1 MNMTMKTALAAFAAV
16 FVSAAADA
24 EVVKVP
30 AGTTTVIPL
39 AKPAQ
44 YKVYRFVTR
53 KIGDGTGS
61 WLQFAELALYDA
73 QGNRINK
80 RLARTDK
87 GTPYL
92 DMPYGSCMLGGWCG
106 EDATL
111 EYLFYDYLPSGL
123 SSWAKPAENDIG
135 SWHHIY
141 MRLEEDAP
149 AVAAYNIAAGANG
162 SANQR
167 PTAWSLDGSDD
178 GTTWVH
184 IDEVSSAES
193 PHYLAPDLLE
203 GYYNDGKPIPLLVSI
218 PWKNEYRL
226 QAGGTLSV
234 EKDTEIGKVVAN
246 DGTVSVAASATA
258 AFKPAAEAETS
269 VGGLSGAGTLEMSGA
284 GALNVDG
291 DNSGF
296 TGRMDVKSGT
306 VRFVASHKGI
316 KAKYYRFV
324 IHALDLDGTHKY
336 CQIGELA
343 LYDALGNRIN
353 LGLTASSATAVADM
367 DHGTCASSAIGGR
380 FYPGATVPKA
390 FDGDKNT
397 SAEGWAECKPEQNNS
412 WTWGHVYMRL
422 AEDAPAVWAYDFTTG
437 PDPVNNWY
445 FNVISW
451 SFESSDDGVNWT
463 VHHFVDEE
471 TGRTYVPTAAGVGY
485 SGGDTFGISTAAA
498 TVPPSA
504 AALSVASGAKLVLPA
519 DSSVAQTRLVLDLTK
534 GEAGE
539 IVNFR
544 FADSGVLE
552 LTCSEAKPKFQ
563 QQVLSVTLTDA
574 ADAANFANWSVTVN
588 GKEQTCYKLSVS
600 EDGKLVIDKTVLG
613 LTVIIK

>member
-1 MNMTMKTALAAFAAV
+1 MNMKSTLMALAV
-16 FVSAAADA
+16 VCVSAAADA

-44 YKVYRFVTR
+44 YKVYRFVT
-53 KIGDGTGS
+53 KKVGDGTGS

-80 RLARTDK
+80 KLARTDK
-87 GTPYL
+87 ATPYL

-111 EYLFYDYLPSGL
+111 EYLFYDYLPAGL
-123 SSWAKPAENDIG
+123 SSWAQPTENSIG
-135 SWHHIY
+135 TWHHIY
-141 MRLEEDAP
+141 MRLKEDAP
-149 AVAAYNIAAGANG
+149 AVASYNIAAGANG

-167 PTAWSLDGSDD
+167 PTAWALDGSDD

-184 IDEVSSAES
+184 LDEVSSADS
-193 PHYLAPDLLE
+193 PHYLAPDLLS
-203 GYYNDGKPIPLLVSI
+203 GYYNDGKPMPLVESK

-234 EKDTEIGKVVAN
+234 AKDTEIGKVVAN
-246 DGTVSVAASATA
+246 DGTFSIAASATA
-258 AFKPAAEAETS
+258 AFKPAAEVETS
-269 VGGLSGAGTLEMSGA
+269 VGGLSGSGTLEMSGA
-284 GALNVDG
+284 GTLNVDG

-306 VRFVASHKGI
+306 ARFVASHKGI
-316 KAKYYRFV
+316 KAKYYRFLARA
-324 IHALDLDGTHKY
+324 IDLDGSHKY
-336 CQIGELA
+336 CQIGEIA

-353 LGLTASSATAVADM
+353 LGLTASSATAVSDM
-367 DHGTCASSAIGGR
+367 GYGTCASSDIGGR

-390 FDGDKNT
+390 FDDDKNT
-397 SAEGWAECKPEQNNS
+397 SAEGWAECQSKWEH
-412 WTWGHVYMRL
+412 TWGHIYMRL

-437 PDPVNNWY
+437 PDPVNNWF

-463 VHHFVDEE
+463 VHHLVSE
-471 TGRTYVPTAAGVGY
+471 TDGKALVPTAAGIGY
-485 SGGDTFGISTAAA
+485 GGEDGFGIAVEAA
-498 TVPPSA
+498 TLPPTSA
-504 AALSVASGAKLVLPA
+504 VLSVASGAKLVLPA
-519 DSSVAQTRLVLDLTK
+519 DSPVAQTKLALDFTQ
-534 GEAGE
+534 GNAGE

-544 FADSGVLE
+544 FAESGVLD
-552 LTCSEAKPKFQ
+552 LTCAEAKPKFVQ
-563 QQVLSVTLTDA
+563 QALPITLTDA
-574 ADAANFANWSVTVN
+574 VDIANFANWKVVIN
-588 GKEQTCYKLSVS
+588 GKTSDRYKLGVNAA
-600 EDGKLVIDKTVLG
+600 GKPVISWDPKG
-613 LTVIIK
+613 LMLLIK

>member
-1 MNMTMKTALAAFAAV
+1 MNMKSALMALAVVCA
-16 FVSAAADA
+16 SAAADA

-30 AGTTTVIPL
+30 DGTTTVIPL

-44 YKVYRFVTR
+44 YKVYRFVT
-53 KIGDGTGS
+53 KKVGDGTGS

-87 GTPYL
+87 ATPYL

-111 EYLFYDYLPSGL
+111 EYLFYDYLPAGL
-123 SSWAKPAENDIG
+123 SSWAQPTENSIG
-135 SWHHIY
+135 TWHHIY
-141 MRLEEDAP
+141 MRLKEDAP
-149 AVAAYNIAAGANG
+149 AVVSYNIAAGANG

-167 PTAWSLDGSDD
+167 PTAWALDGSDD

-184 IDEVSSAES
+184 LDEVSSADS

-218 PWKNEYRL
+218 PWKNEYQL
-226 QAGGTLSV
+226 QSGGTLSV

-246 DGTVSVAASATA
+246 DGTVNIAASATA
-258 AFKPAAEAETS
+258 AFKPVAEVETS
-269 VGGLSGAGTLEMSGA
+269 VGSLSGSGTLEMSGA
-284 GALNVDG
+284 GTLNVDG

-306 VRFVASHKGI
+306 VRFVASHKGV
-316 KAKYYRFV
+316 KARYYRFLARA
-324 IHALDLDGTHKY
+324 IDLDGEHKY
-336 CQIGELA
+336 CQIGELS

-353 LGLTASSATAVADM
+353 LGLTQTDVTAVAQM
-367 DHGTCASSAIGGR
+367 AAGTCVSDKIGGR
-380 FYPGATVPKA
+380 FYPNATLGKA

-397 SAEGWAECKPEQNNS
+397 SAEGWAECQSKWEH
-412 WTWGHVYMRL
+412 TWGHVYMRL

-437 PDPVNNWY
+437 PDPVNNWF

-463 VHHFVDEE
+463 VHHLVNE
-471 TGRTYVPTAAGVGY
+471 TDGKALVPTAAGIGY
-485 SGGDTFGISTAAA
+485 GGEDGFGIAVEAA
-498 TVPPSA
+498 TLPPASA
-504 AALSVASGAKLVLPA
+504 VLSVASGAKLVLPA
-519 DSSVAQTRLVLDLTK
+519 DSSVAQTKLVLDFTQ
-534 GEAGE
+534 GNAGE

-544 FADSGVLE
+544 FAESGVLD
-552 LTCSEAKPKFQ
+552 LTCAEAKPKFVQ
-563 QQVLSVTLTDA
+563 QALPITLTDA
-574 ADAANFANWSVTVN
+574 ADVANFANWQVVIN
-588 GKEQTCYKLSVS
+588 GKASDRYKLGVDA
-600 EDGKLVIDKTVLG
+600 EGKPVISWDPKG
-613 LTVIIK
+613 LTLLIK